1 MGAPI
6 QRLRHPISH
15 GPFLSFLHDREP
27 VAEPPEAP
35 ERGSLPACDA
45 AN

>member
-6 QRLRHPISH
+6 QRLRHHISH
-15 GPFLSFLHDREP
+15 GPFFSFLRDRDP

-35 ERGSLPACDA
+35 DGGRIPE
-45 AN
+45 